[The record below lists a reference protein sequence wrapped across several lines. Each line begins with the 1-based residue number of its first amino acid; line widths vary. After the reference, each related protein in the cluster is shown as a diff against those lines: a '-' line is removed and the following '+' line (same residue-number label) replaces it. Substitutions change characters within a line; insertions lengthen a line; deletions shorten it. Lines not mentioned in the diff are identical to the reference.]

1 MGGPDLAGF
10 GISGNA
16 MSLNRR
22 VDIPSVPVGQ
32 PALSLTWSGVVSG
45 TVLPGIVGRSAVSVA
60 GRSHWPP
67 TADTRRLSASL
78 CLEPDKPAPPRT
90 DVRKSLVRRALG
102 VNRQQLSGIKAA
114 DVSTSGRSSDIAEL
128 GVPRA
133 SPQLA
138 WQPRPPEG
146 ATRATLTEAMH
157 AVHAE
162 ALKALQGTPA
172 PPRGGTV
179 SPGAAWRV
187 PRRPDPH
194 EGAKGRGG
202 SMARE
207 QGGGLGGL
215 DSAMAFSRPGTQG
228 GAGSERTCSASS
240 SDSSSRKGSSSS
252 AQQQQTGGAARGAH
266 GGAGA
271 GAELAGSG
279 VVAGKGEEGSGSE
292 SEVEE
297 EDDDDDD
304 DAGGSDPA
312 SSGAAP
318 LLKRRGAG
326 ADAKAERRLA
336 LRRVQERRRTLEAAA
351 EARERLGEAAREGK
365 RKLQEAARQDKEER
379 DRCRAEVLAINRLLA
394 QRDEENFRA
403 YMAAREPELE
413 EVQARHAAEVQQ
425 HAQARKAA
433 LREVAAAGALRQQQ
447 ANEREREK
455 QAKEREAAREREASR
470 EAAREA
476 KVLKEQE
483 REAQRAQVYAL
494 NKLMRQR
501 AEQEFGEFCEARGG
515 LPPEPPPPEPPPKPK
530 GTFAAPKPPPT
541 TDTVLFVPAV
551 AAAASEVAATALS
564 PAKPRRKRAGSTSM
578 PAAAIAAAAAV
589 AIGGGAA
596 APSHGV
602 EVHKKKQEYVAS
614 ALELR
619 RSHAREKGE
628 EREAWRAQI
637 YALNALMKAREDANF
652 SYFKELMDVRDAG
665 GDESALPPAP
675 STGVPKA
682 LVQIQEMLVDKRE
695 ELRGTCRAPPPPPPP
710 KRENATKPPPPPSP
724 TKRAAAIPVAAI
736 PAGPASAPLAL
747 PLPPP
752 VVSEADTPLTTQDQ
766 G

>member
-1 MGGPDLAGF
+1 MGAPDLAGF

-22 VDIPSVPVGQ
+22 VDIPSVPVNQ
-32 PALSLTWSGVVSG
+32 PALSSTWSGVVSG
-45 TVLPGIVGRSAVSVA
+45 TALPGIVGRSAVSVA

-78 CLEPDKPAPPRT
+78 CLEPEKPAPPRT

-102 VNRQQLSGIKAA
+102 VNRQQFSGIKAA
-114 DVSTSGRSSDIAEL
+114 DVSRSGRSSDIAEL

-146 ATRATLTEAMH
+146 ATKATLTEAMH

-172 PPRGGTV
+172 PPRGGGTV

-187 PRRPDPH
+187 PRRPDSH
-194 EGAKGRGG
+194 EGAKGRG
-202 SMARE
+202 MARE
-207 QGGGLGGL
+207 PGGGLGGL

-252 AQQQQTGGAARGAH
+252 AQQQQTGGALRGAH
-266 GGAGA
+266 GGGGA

-297 EDDDDDD
+297 EEDDDDD

-312 SSGAAP
+312 PNGAAP
-318 LLKRRGAG
+318 PPKRRGAG
-326 ADAKAERRLA
+326 ADTKAERRLA

-379 DRCRAEVLAINRLLA
+379 DRYRAEVLAINRLLA

-403 YMAAREPELE
+403 YMAQREPELE

-455 QAKEREAAREREASR
+455 QAKEREAAREALAAR

-476 KVLKEQE
+476 KAQKEQE

-501 AEQEFGEFCEARGG
+501 EEQAFSEFCEARGG

-541 TDTVLFVPAV
+541 TDTVLLVPAV

-578 PAAAIAAAAAV
+578 PGAAIATAAAV
-589 AIGGGAA
+589 AIGGGTAS
-596 APSHGV
+596 SHGA

-637 YALNALMKAREDANF
+637 YALNALMKAREDASF

-665 GDESALPPAP
+665 GDESALPPPP

-695 ELRGTCRAPPPPPPP
+695 ELRGTCRAPPPPPPQPPPP
-710 KRENATKPPPPPSP
+710 KRENATKPPPSPSP
-724 TKRAAAIPVAAI
+724 IKRAAAI

-752 VVSEADTPLTTQDQ
+752 VVSEADTPLTTKDQ